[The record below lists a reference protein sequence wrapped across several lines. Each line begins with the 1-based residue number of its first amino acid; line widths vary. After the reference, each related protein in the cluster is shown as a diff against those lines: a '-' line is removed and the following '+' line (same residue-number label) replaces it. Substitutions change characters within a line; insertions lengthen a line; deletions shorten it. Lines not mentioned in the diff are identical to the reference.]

1 MHEYSIASQ
10 MWASVVKAAQERGGL
25 RVLSIK
31 LEIGP
36 LNLIADEQLR
46 FWITALAERDGSPG
60 VRLEIA
66 HPPAQ
71 VRCRACGKQS
81 EPPVAPENADHFLPP
96 VVACAS
102 CGSADVAVLGGRE
115 LRVVS
120 AEIEMEDSDGSD

>member
-10 MWASVVKAAQERGGL
+10 MWASVAKAAKQQGGG
-25 RVLSIK
+25 RVLAIK

-36 LNLIADEQLR
+36 LNLIADEQVR
-46 FWITALAERDGSPG
+46 FWIAALAERDGSPG

-71 VRCRACGKQS
+71 VRCRACGEQS
-81 EPPVAPENADHFLPP
+81 EPPSAPDDADHFLPP
-96 VVACAS
+96 VVACNS
-102 CGSADVAVLGGRE
+102 CGSAEVDILGGRE

-120 AEIEMEDSDGSD
+120 AEIEMEESDGSD